1 MLEMPLLTDF
11 NRWHMIHANKLPAAL
26 AICAAAAFIFTSCIF
41 DAPGDRFYRT
51 LWRSSEVPLGPFS
64 VDKLTLE
71 FLCGQSISIEAEDTT
86 SGIPV
91 KTVRY
96 GTYENDGE
104 TAVLEGLSITLQ
116 GREITFME
124 AHRNDDIL
132 FLLWRVEDSVYPFT
146 TAMHRLSSYD

>member
-104 TAVLEGLSITLQ
+104 TAVLEGLTISLQ
-116 GREITFME
+116 GSEITFME
-124 AHRNDDIL
+124 AHRNDDTL

>member
-104 TAVLEGLSITLQ
+104 TAVLEGLSIALQ
-116 GREITFME
+116 GREITFTE
-124 AHRNDDIL
+124 AHRNDDTL

>member
-1 MLEMPLLTDF
+1 MRHL
-11 NRWHMIHANKLPAAL
+11 AKLPTAMAV
-26 AICAAAAFIFTSCIF
+26 CAVAAFVFTSCIF

-51 LWRSSEVPLGPFS
+51 LWRSSEFPLGPFS

-86 SGIPV
+86 SGTPV

-104 TAVLEGLSITLQ
+104 TAVLEGLTISLQ

-124 AHRNDDIL
+124 ARRNGDTLD
-132 FLLWRVEDSVYPFT
+132 LLWRTEDQDFT
-146 TAMHRLSSYD
+146 TVMHRRSSYD

>member
-96 GTYENDGE
+96 GTYEHDGE
-104 TAVLEGLSITLQ
+104 TAVLEGLTISLQ
-116 GREITFME
+116 GREITFIE
-124 AHRNDDIL
+124 AHRNDDTL

>member
-91 KTVRY
+91 KIVRY

-104 TAVLEGLSITLQ
+104 TAVLEGLTISLQ
-116 GREITFME
+116 DREITFME
-124 AHRNDDIL
+124 ARRNGDTL

>member
-104 TAVLEGLSITLQ
+104 TAVLEGLTISLQ

-124 AHRNDDIL
+124 AHRNDDTL

>member
-1 MLEMPLLTDF
+1 MLEMLLLTDLTDGIM
-11 NRWHMIHANKLPAAL
+11 RHLAKLPTAMAV
-26 AICAAAAFIFTSCIF
+26 CAVAAFVFTSCIF

-51 LWRSSEVPLGPFS
+51 LWRSSEFPLGPSS

-86 SGIPV
+86 SGTPV
-91 KTVRY
+91 KIVRY

-104 TAVLEGLSITLQ
+104 TAVLEGLTISLQ

-124 AHRNDDIL
+124 ARRNGDTLD
-132 FLLWRVEDSVYPFT
+132 LLWRTEDQDFT
-146 TAMHRLSSYD
+146 TVMHRRSSYD

>member
-124 AHRNDDIL
+124 AHRNDDTL

>member
-104 TAVLEGLSITLQ
+104 TAVLKGLSIALQ
-116 GREITFME
+116 GSEITFME
-124 AHRNDDIL
+124 AHRNDDTL

>member
-104 TAVLEGLSITLQ
+104 TAVLKGLSIALQ
-116 GREITFME
+116 GSEITFME
-124 AHRNDDIL
+124 AHRNDDTL

-146 TAMHRLSSYD
+146 TVMHRLSSYD

>member
-1 MLEMPLLTDF
+1 MLEMLLLTDLTDGIM
-11 NRWHMIHANKLPAAL
+11 RHLPKLPTAMAV
-26 AICAAAAFIFTSCIF
+26 CAVAAFVFTSCIF

-51 LWRSSEVPLGPFS
+51 LWRSSEFPLGPSS

-86 SGIPV
+86 SGTPV

-104 TAVLEGLSITLQ
+104 TAVLEGLTISLQ

-124 AHRNDDIL
+124 ARRNGDTLD
-132 FLLWRVEDSVYPFT
+132 LLWRTEDQDFT
-146 TAMHRLSSYD
+146 TVMHRRSSYD

>member
-104 TAVLEGLSITLQ
+104 TAVLEGLTISLQ
-116 GREITFME
+116 GSEITFME
-124 AHRNDDIL
+124 AHRNDDTL
-132 FLLWRVEDSVYPFT
+132 FLIWRVKDSVYPFT

>member
-104 TAVLEGLSITLQ
+104 TAVLEGLTISLQ
-116 GREITFME
+116 GSEITFME
-124 AHRNDDIL
+124 AHRNDDTL
-132 FLLWRVEDSVYPFT
+132 FLIWRVEDSVYPFT

>member
-1 MLEMPLLTDF
+1 MLEMPLLTNF

-104 TAVLEGLSITLQ
+104 TAVLEGLTISLQ

-124 AHRNDDIL
+124 AHRNDDTL

>member
-71 FLCGQSISIEAEDTT
+71 FLSARASASRQKTPHRAFPSRQSDTEHM
-86 SGIPV
+86 
-91 KTVRY
+91 KTTER
-96 GTYENDGE
+96 
-104 TAVLEGLSITLQ
+104 
-116 GREITFME
+116 
-124 AHRNDDIL
+124 
-132 FLLWRVEDSVYPFT
+132 PPC
-146 TAMHRLSSYD
+146 

>member
-1 MLEMPLLTDF
+1 MLEMLLLTDLTDGI
-11 NRWHMIHANKLPAAL
+11 MIHLPKLPSAMAV
-26 AICAAAAFIFTSCIF
+26 CAVAAFVFTSCIF

-51 LWRSSEVPLGPFS
+51 LWRSSEFPLGPSS

-71 FLCGQSISIEAEDTT
+71 FLCGQSVSIEAEDTT
-86 SGIPV
+86 SGTPI

-104 TAVLEGLSITLQ
+104 TAVLEGLTISLQ

-124 AHRNDDIL
+124 ARRNGDTLD
-132 FLLWRVEDSVYPFT
+132 LLWRTEDQDFT
-146 TAMHRLSSYD
+146 TVMHRRSSYD

>member
-71 FLCGQSISIEAEDTT
+71 FLCGQSISIEAVDTT

-104 TAVLEGLSITLQ
+104 TAVLEGLSIALQ
-116 GREITFME
+116 GREITFIE
-124 AHRNDDIL
+124 AHRNDDTL
-132 FLLWRVEDSVYPFT
+132 FLLWRLWDGP
-146 TAMHRLSSYD
+146 

>member
-1 MLEMPLLTDF
+1 MLEMLLLTDLTDGIM
-11 NRWHMIHANKLPAAL
+11 RHLAKLPTAMAV
-26 AICAAAAFIFTSCIF
+26 CAVAAFVFTSCIF

-51 LWRSSEVPLGPFS
+51 LWRSSEFPLGPFS

-86 SGIPV
+86 SGTPV

-104 TAVLEGLSITLQ
+104 TAVLEGLTISLQ

-124 AHRNDDIL
+124 ARRNGDTLD
-132 FLLWRVEDSVYPFT
+132 LLWRTEDQDFT
-146 TAMHRLSSYD
+146 TVMHRRSSYD

>member
-51 LWRSSEVPLGPFS
+51 LWRSSEVPLGPFP

-104 TAVLEGLSITLQ
+104 TAVLEGLTISLQ

-124 AHRNDDIL
+124 AHRNDDTL

>member
-1 MLEMPLLTDF
+1 MLEMLLLTDLTDGIM
-11 NRWHMIHANKLPAAL
+11 RHLAKLPTAMAV
-26 AICAAAAFIFTSCIF
+26 CAVAAFVFTSCIF

-51 LWRSSEVPLGPFS
+51 LWRSSEFPLGPSS

-71 FLCGQSISIEAEDTT
+71 FLCGQSISIVAEDTT
-86 SGIPV
+86 SGTPV

-104 TAVLEGLSITLQ
+104 TAVLEGLTISLQ

-124 AHRNDDIL
+124 ARRNGDTLD
-132 FLLWRVEDSVYPFT
+132 LLWRTEDQDFT
-146 TAMHRLSSYD
+146 TVMHRRSSYD

>member
-1 MLEMPLLTDF
+1 MLEMLLLTDLTDGIM
-11 NRWHMIHANKLPAAL
+11 RHILRLPAAM
-26 AICAAAAFIFTSCIF
+26 AVCAVAAFVFTSCIF

-51 LWRSSEVPLGPFS
+51 LWRSSEFPLGPSS

-86 SGIPV
+86 SGTPV

-104 TAVLEGLSITLQ
+104 TAVLEGLTISLQ

-124 AHRNDDIL
+124 ARRNGDTLD
-132 FLLWRVEDSVYPFT
+132 LLWRTEDQDFT
-146 TAMHRLSSYD
+146 TVMHRRSSYD

>member
-104 TAVLEGLSITLQ
+104 TAVLEGLSIVLQ

-124 AHRNDDIL
+124 AHRNDDTL

>member
-71 FLCGQSISIEAEDTT
+71 FLCGQSISIVAEDTT
-86 SGIPV
+86 SGTPV
-91 KTVRY
+91 KTIRY

-104 TAVLEGLSITLQ
+104 TAVLEGLTISLQ

-124 AHRNDDIL
+124 ARRNGDTL
-132 FLLWRVEDSVYPFT
+132 FLIWRAEDSVYPFT